1 MRNVLFTPVFAT
13 LSLILTAYLA
23 SADQFGTAE
32 EARVMLDR
40 AVTAL
45 KSNESTALRA
55 FSDPNDKQF
64 HNHDLYVS
72 CFNMSDGKFTAF
84 PGPGMIGVDI
94 RTFKL
99 GDDPIGQ
106 RAFDAIQTTPEGSV
120 ATMDYKFPKSGK
132 PGLKQSIETRIGNQ
146 GCGVAYYK

>member
-1 MRNVLFTPVFAT
+1 MRVDQRLPTIRHPSRENVMRNVLFTPVFAT

-84 PGPGMIGVDI
+84 PGPG
-94 RTFKL
+94 
-99 GDDPIGQ
+99 
-106 RAFDAIQTTPEGSV
+106 
-120 ATMDYKFPKSGK
+120 
-132 PGLKQSIETRIGNQ
+132 
-146 GCGVAYYK
+146 